1 MSDIGSKPPDDYH
14 KATPEIYCDKPPKT
28 YYVDLEDGFVEG
40 DIYLHKDKVYEV
52 IRIEA
57 FNQLME
63 VQEVE
68 DSQKLSG
75 EVTSDGVIQSR
86 NRAA

>member
-1 MSDIGSKPPDDYH
+1 LNNPRR
-14 KATPEIYCDKPPKT
+14 

-40 DIYLHKDKVYEV
+40 DIYLHKEKIYEV

-63 VQEVE
+63 VQEIE
-68 DSQKLSG
+68 DELQRETK
-75 EVTSDGVIQSR
+75 R
-86 NRAA
+86 NHN

>member
-1 MSDIGSKPPDDYH
+1 MSELRS
-14 KATPEIYCDKPPKT
+14 

-40 DIYLHKDKVYEV
+40 DLYLHEEKVYEV

-63 VQEVE
+63 VREIESEEIAKKTKV
-68 DSQKLSG
+68 
-75 EVTSDGVIQSR
+75 
-86 NRAA
+86 AP

>member
-1 MSDIGSKPPDDYH
+1 MMSELRS
-14 KATPEIYCDKPPKT
+14 

-40 DIYLHKDKVYEV
+40 DLYLHEEKVYEV

-63 VQEVE
+63 VREIESEEISKKTKV
-68 DSQKLSG
+68 
-75 EVTSDGVIQSR
+75 
-86 NRAA
+86 AP

>member
-1 MSDIGSKPPDDYH
+1 MNNPRR
-14 KATPEIYCDKPPKT
+14 

-40 DIYLHKDKVYEV
+40 DIYLHKEKIYEV

-63 VQEVE
+63 VQEIE
-68 DSQKLSG
+68 DELQRETK
-75 EVTSDGVIQSR
+75 R
-86 NRAA
+86 NHN

>member
-1 MSDIGSKPPDDYH
+1 MSELKS
-14 KATPEIYCDKPPKT
+14 

-40 DIYLHKDKVYEV
+40 DLYLHEEKVYEV

-63 VQEVE
+63 VKEIE
-68 DSQKLSG
+68 SEEISEENLK
-75 EVTSDGVIQSR
+75 
-86 NRAA
+86 